1 VSVTNLASAPPGPQD
16 RNIRVRSRV
25 PVDMYATKGFTGQ
38 GRRMRLPDEFT
49 RYVRKGSKVRVV
61 ART

>member
-1 VSVTNLASAPPGPQD
+1 
-16 RNIRVRSRV
+16 
-25 PVDMYATKGFTGQ
+25 MYATKGFTGQ